1 MDPAGTKQ
9 SLLEKPQLTQA
20 LMHAMVALAMVRLS
34 GEPLVDILLCQHLAV
49 STIVY
54 FVQTNVYFNLH
65 FLLIEAFVLVI
76 FDR

>member
-20 LMHAMVALAMVRLS
+20 LMHAMVALAMVRLP
-34 GEPLVDILLCQHLAV
+34 GALVDILLCQHLAV
-49 STIVY
+49 SAIVY

-65 FLLIEAFVLVI
+65 SLLIEAFVLVI